1 MDIVERRFA
10 PSTALALMR
19 EGVSPVI
26 ARVLAARGVDS
37 AAELTR
43 GVSEL
48 LPYSDL
54 RNCQALAE
62 TLADAVLANERV
74 LIVADYDADGAT
86 ACAVGVRALR
96 AYGANVGFLV
106 PNRLEHG
113 YGLTPEIVRLAARQ
127 DPPPRFILTVD
138 NGIASHAGVAEAA
151 RLGIEVL
158 VTDHHLPASTLPAAR
173 LIVNPNQPGC
183 NFGSKALAGVGVMW
197 YVAWALTETLAR
209 RGIEPLQDGFDVRE
223 LLALVALGTVADV
236 VTLDANNRILVREGL
251 RRIRAGASFPGI
263 DALAA
268 VARRNPRELTTGDI
282 AFGLGPRVNAA
293 GRLQSMDTGVE
304 CLLSDETARAVQLAQ
319 ALHGINDQRRDIESE
334 MVEQAVTALL
344 TDVQP
349 ERRTVV
355 LHDERW
361 HQGVIGIV
369 AGRLKER
376 VWRPTFVF
384 ARTES
389 GTFKGSGRSIPGFHL
404 RDALDLVDKR
414 CPGVL
419 ERFGGHA
426 MAAGATVAAGRID
439 EFAQA
444 FETVARELLSAE
456 ALQQR
461 LETDGALEAQEMT
474 LQTVRE
480 LRALVWGQGF
490 PEPSFCDTFKVMG
503 ARRLGEDGKH
513 LRLTLEKDGRQFVAV
528 RFRHDDPA
536 APPARIRAVYTLDA
550 NTYRNETT
558 LQLLLGHL
566 QAA

>member
-1 MDIVERRFA
+1 
-10 PSTALALMR
+10 
-19 EGVSPVI
+19 
-26 ARVLAARGVDS
+26 
-37 AAELTR
+37 
-43 GVSEL
+43 
-48 LPYSDL
+48 
-54 RNCQALAE
+54 
-62 TLADAVLANERV
+62 
-74 LIVADYDADGAT
+74 
-86 ACAVGVRALR
+86 
-96 AYGANVGFLV
+96 
-106 PNRLEHG
+106 
-113 YGLTPEIVRLAARQ
+113 
-127 DPPPRFILTVD
+127 
-138 NGIASHAGVAEAA
+138 
-151 RLGIEVL
+151 
-158 VTDHHLPASTLPAAR
+158 
-173 LIVNPNQPGC
+173 
-183 NFGSKALAGVGVMW
+183 
-197 YVAWALTETLAR
+197 
-209 RGIEPLQDGFDVRE
+209 
-223 LLALVALGTVADV
+223 
-236 VTLDANNRILVREGL
+236 
-251 RRIRAGASFPGI
+251 
-263 DALAA
+263 
-268 VARRNPRELTTGDI
+268 
-282 AFGLGPRVNAA
+282 
-293 GRLQSMDTGVE
+293 VE

-319 ALHGINDQRRDIESE
+319 ALHSINDQRRDIESE

-389 GTFKGSGRSIPGFHL
+389 GAFKGSGRSIPGFHL

-439 EFAQA
+439 EFAQT
-444 FETVARELLSAE
+444 FEAVARELLSAE

-461 LETDGALEAQEMT
+461 LETDGGLEAQEMT

-490 PEPSFCDTFKVMG
+490 PEPAFCDTFKVVG

-513 LRLTLEKDGRQFVAV
+513 LRLTLEKNGQQFVAV

-550 NTYRNETT
+550 NTYRNETS